1 MGLAGA
7 CGGARLRLPVWLIAL
22 WLAVVSLAGW
32 AQELVPI
39 PALSQRVTDLAGA
52 LTADQRSALEE
63 KLAAFERERGSQIA
77 VLIVPTTR
85 PEDIE
90 SFSIRVAESWKIGRR
105 DIGDGVILL
114 VAQNDR
120 RMRIDAAKA
129 LEGAIPDALAKRIV
143 AETIAP
149 RFKEGDTYGGLDQG
163 LDQLFRLIQGE
174 SLPPPEQKSAT
185 DSGRA
190 FGLDDSIPI
199 AVIVAVMVGSM
210 VLRSMF
216 GRAVAAGA
224 TGALVGGGFW
234 FLSGSL
240 AIALVSAVI
249 VFVFVLASGSGAGR
263 RGLGGGWGGG
273 GWSSGG
279 DWGGGSS
286 GWSSGGGGDFG
297 GGGASG
303 SW

>member
-1 MGLAGA
+1 MGFAKA
-7 CGGARLRLPVWLIAL
+7 CGGYRLRRPFWLLAL
-22 WLAVVSLAGW
+22 WFAVLAQAGW
-32 AQELVPI
+32 AQELVPV
-39 PALSQRVTDLAGA
+39 PALSQRVTDLGGA
-52 LTADQRSALEE
+52 LTADQRSKLED
-63 KLAAFERERGSQIA
+63 KLAVFEREHGSQIA
-77 VLIVPTTR
+77 ILIVPTTQ

-90 SFSIRVAESWKIGRR
+90 SYSIRVAESWKVGRR
-105 DIGDGVILL
+105 EIGDGVIVL

-120 RMRIDAAKA
+120 RMHFEVAKA
-129 LEGAIPDALAKRIV
+129 LEGAIPDAMAKRII

-174 SLPPPEQKSAT
+174 SLPPPTPKSSAGE
-185 DSGRA
+185 GRA
-190 FGLDDSIPI
+190 LALGDSVPI
-199 AVIVAVMVGSM
+199 VVIVAVLLGSM
-210 VLRSMF
+210 VLRAIF
-216 GRAVAAGA
+216 GRMVAAGA

-240 AIALVSAVI
+240 VIALVAAVI
-249 VFVFVLASGSGAGR
+249 VFVFVLLQGSGVGR
-263 RGLGGGWGGG
+263 RRGFGGWGGG
-273 GWSSGG
+273 GWTSGG

-286 GWSSGGGGDFG
+286 GWTSGGGGDFG